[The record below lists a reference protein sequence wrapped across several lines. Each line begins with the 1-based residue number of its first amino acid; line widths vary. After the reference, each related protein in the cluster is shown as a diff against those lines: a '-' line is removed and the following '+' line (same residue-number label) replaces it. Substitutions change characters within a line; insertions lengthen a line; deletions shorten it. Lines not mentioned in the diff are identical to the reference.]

1 MGKTSK
7 EEEEK
12 YLKIQEENIEI
23 KRYGTVD
30 FNKKRKKY
38 DSTELESQ
46 PKKRFVRAAAGG
58 QEWNMNY
65 EST

>member
-38 DSTELESQ
+38 DSTELES
-46 PKKRFVRAAAGG
+46 
-58 QEWNMNY
+58 
-65 EST
+65 